1 MQYKKWQIVKN
12 RSNHCSKHKYNI
24 SILIRKWGSKM
35 ELQQLQE
42 NKLST
47 LKRVLDEVFSLKLDF
62 NAPSSKLEKIK
73 ESTQKKI
80 TSLRENGQDVSNK
93 DFQKLLLI
101 AEGMDMAIE
110 KKKLEESADLDQAEV
125 LLAAKQMAD
134 DLQKMAENLASMQ
147 VEDLMSIHNAMKEQ
161 VGTAEADAFNS
172 SAEAAIGA
180 ALDAV
185 KSANEQVG
193 NAVLTA
199 QGMAPETTDMDM
211 PMGEPEGDME
221 AGLDDLDAPMDD
233 EFGGADAMDADSDMD
248 GREMKEDAYLAAVR
262 TIKEAQAEGK
272 VSPSILKQAF
282 AQLKN

>member
-1 MQYKKWQIVKN
+1 LK
-12 RSNHCSKHKYNI
+12 
-24 SILIRKWGSKM
+24 
-35 ELQQLQE
+35 E
-42 NKLST
+42 NKLTT
-47 LKRVLDEVFSLKLDF
+47 LKRVLDDVFSLKLDF
-62 NAPSSKLEKIK
+62 NAPSTKLEAMK

-211 PMGEPEGDME
+211 PMGEPEGDMDL
-221 AGLDDLDAPMDD
+221 GLDAPMDEPAMD
-233 EFGGADAMDADSDMD
+233 DDFGGADAADVDSDID
-248 GREMKEDAYLAAVR
+248 GREMKEDAYLSAVR

-272 VSPSILKQAF
+272 VSPAILKQAF
-282 AQLKN
+282 AQLKKK

>member
-1 MQYKKWQIVKN
+1 
-12 RSNHCSKHKYNI
+12 
-24 SILIRKWGSKM
+24 M
-35 ELQQLQE
+35 ELQQLKE
-42 NKLST
+42 NKLTT
-47 LKRVLDEVFSLKLDF
+47 LKRVLDDVFSLKLDF
-62 NAPSSKLEKIK
+62 NAPSSKLEAIQ
-73 ESTQKKI
+73 ESTQRKI
-80 TSLRENGQDVSNK
+80 TDLRENGQDVSNK

-172 SAEAAIGA
+172 SAEAAIGS
-180 ALDAV
+180 ALEAV

-199 QGMAPETTDMDM
+199 QGMAPETSDMDM
-211 PMGEPEGDME
+211 PVEPEGDME
-221 AGLDDLDAPMDD
+221 AGLDAPLDAPMDD

-282 AQLKN
+282 AQLKK

>member
-1 MQYKKWQIVKN
+1 
-12 RSNHCSKHKYNI
+12 
-24 SILIRKWGSKM
+24 M
-35 ELQQLQE
+35 ELQQLKE

-47 LKRVLDEVFSLKLDF
+47 LKRVLDDVFSLKLDF
-62 NAPSSKLEKIK
+62 NAPSSKLEAIK
-73 ESTQKKI
+73 ESTQRKI
-80 TSLRENGQDVSNK
+80 TDLRENGQDVSNK

-134 DLQKMAENLASMQ
+134 DLQKMAENLARMQ

-172 SAEAAIGA
+172 SAEAAIGS
-180 ALDAV
+180 ALEAV

-199 QGMAPETTDMDM
+199 QGMAPETSDMDM
-211 PMGEPEGDME
+211 PVEPEGDME

-233 EFGGADAMDADSDMD
+233 DFGGADAAEVDTDMD

-282 AQLKN
+282 AQLKK

>member
-1 MQYKKWQIVKN
+1 
-12 RSNHCSKHKYNI
+12 
-24 SILIRKWGSKM
+24 M
-35 ELQQLQE
+35 ELQQLKE
-42 NKLST
+42 NKLTT

-62 NAPSSKLEKIK
+62 NAPSSKLEAIQ
-73 ESTQKKI
+73 ESTQRKI
-80 TSLRENGQDVSNK
+80 TDLRESGQDVSNK

-172 SAEAAIGA
+172 SAEAAIGS
-180 ALDAV
+180 ALEAV

-211 PMGEPEGDME
+211 PVEPEGDME
-221 AGLDDLDAPMDD
+221 AGLDDLDAPVDAPIDD
-233 EFGGADAMDADSDMD
+233 EFGGADAAEVDTDMD

-272 VSPSILKQAF
+272 VSPAILKQAF
-282 AQLKN
+282 AQLKK

>member
-1 MQYKKWQIVKN
+1 
-12 RSNHCSKHKYNI
+12 
-24 SILIRKWGSKM
+24 M
-35 ELQQLQE
+35 ELQQLKE
-42 NKLST
+42 NKLTT
-47 LKRVLDEVFSLKLDF
+47 LKRVLDDVFSLKLDF
-62 NAPSSKLEKIK
+62 NAPSAKLEAIQ

-172 SAEAAIGA
+172 SAEAAISS

-199 QGMAPETTDMDM
+199 QGIAPAPTDMDM

-221 AGLDDLDAPMDD
+221 AGLDDLDAPMDAPMDD

-272 VSPSILKQAF
+272 VSPAILKQAF
-282 AQLKN
+282 AQLKNK

>member
-1 MQYKKWQIVKN
+1 
-12 RSNHCSKHKYNI
+12 
-24 SILIRKWGSKM
+24 M
-35 ELQQLQE
+35 ELQQLKE
-42 NKLST
+42 NKLTT
-47 LKRVLDEVFSLKLDF
+47 LRRVLDEVFSLKLDF
-62 NAPSSKLEKIK
+62 NAPSSKLEAIQ
-73 ESTQKKI
+73 ESTQRKI
-80 TSLRENGQDVSNK
+80 TNLRDAGQDVSHK

-172 SAEAAIGA
+172 SAEAAISS

-199 QGMAPETTDMDM
+199 QGMAPEPTDMDM

-272 VSPSILKQAF
+272 VSPAILKQAF
-282 AQLKN
+282 AQLKNK

>member
-1 MQYKKWQIVKN
+1 
-12 RSNHCSKHKYNI
+12 
-24 SILIRKWGSKM
+24 M
-35 ELQQLQE
+35 ELQQLKE

-199 QGMAPETTDMDM
+199 QGMAPEPTDMDM
-211 PMGEPEGDME
+211 PMGEPEGD
-221 AGLDDLDAPMDD
+221 LDLDAPMDEPAMD
-233 EFGGADAMDADSDMD
+233 DDFGGADAMDADSDMD

-272 VSPSILKQAF
+272 VSPAILKQAF
-282 AQLKN
+282 AQLKK